1 MKPKFSISTN
11 QHNWKSSRYFLIT
24 LSINQETQTHI
35 NIASYFIFGWGDCFY
50 NTWEFQS
57 KFFVEIVNLKQPFID
72 IADLKNQNIVQEIGS
87 SLLQVFCQKATS
99 VPESLFDKLYP
110 ADLLKRRLY

>member
-1 MKPKFSISTN
+1 MPHTSFLDGETVFIIPENFN
-11 QHNWKSSRYFLIT
+11 Q
-24 LSINQETQTHI
+24 
-35 NIASYFIFGWGDCFY
+35 
-50 NTWEFQS
+50 
-57 KFFVEIVNLKQPFID
+57 FFVEIVNLKQPFID

-110 ADLLKRRLY
+110 ADLLKRRLYY